1 MTKQEGDRALLAALG
16 LSHLTVESLRLSM
29 GREQWAKLEVVIKV
43 PPERLGD
50 LGYRLKTFDLV
61 PRKEVYGE

>member
-1 MTKQEGDRALLAALG
+1 MTKQEGDQALLDALG
-16 LSHLTVESLRLSM
+16 LSHLTVESLRLTM
-29 GREQWAKLEVVIKV
+29 NTENWAKLEVVIRV
-43 PPERLGD
+43 PPERVGD